1 VVWLYRGQSERF
13 EALLAQHIGQAVV
26 AAQACWKVEAADP
39 PCAPLDDFLK
49 AHQTLRDLMQ
59 PLVAALP
66 DESPHAVVITEFHA
80 QGQAA
85 IEGIE
90 ALRGSTGPLVASHAS
105 MESDIQHS
113 KNFLAERLTS
123 FADAIR
129 ALIGVLDQ
137 AVRATLR
144 LVDLAEKELGA
155 RDDERWPTREIA
167 RARKALEVARSM
179 AVERLKQVRHFQ
191 RHAIW
196 LIDRFPEARYR
207 DVMGL
212 CKAVSRAEIEAA
224 DWSLTPG
231 RYVGVAAIEEDEDF
245 DFIEAMRS
253 IRSELAT
260 LDNDATQL
268 ATAIQAKLMEITV

>member
-1 VVWLYRGQSERF
+1 
-13 EALLAQHIGQAVV
+13 
-26 AAQACWKVEAADP
+26 
-39 PCAPLDDFLK
+39 
-49 AHQTLRDLMQ
+49 
-59 PLVAALP
+59 
-66 DESPHAVVITEFHA
+66 
-80 QGQAA
+80 
-85 IEGIE
+85 
-90 ALRGSTGPLVASHAS
+90 
-105 MESDIQHS
+105 
-113 KNFLAERLTS
+113 
-123 FADAIR
+123 
-129 ALIGVLDQ
+129 VLDQ

-155 RDDERWPTREIA
+155 RDDERWPTREIG
-167 RARKALEVARSM
+167 RARKALEGARS
-179 AVERLKQVRHFQ
+179 AVVERLKQVRHFQ
-191 RHAIW
+191 RHADW
-196 LIDRFPEARYR
+196 LIERFPEARYR

-212 CKAVSRAEIEAA
+212 CKAVTRAAIEAA